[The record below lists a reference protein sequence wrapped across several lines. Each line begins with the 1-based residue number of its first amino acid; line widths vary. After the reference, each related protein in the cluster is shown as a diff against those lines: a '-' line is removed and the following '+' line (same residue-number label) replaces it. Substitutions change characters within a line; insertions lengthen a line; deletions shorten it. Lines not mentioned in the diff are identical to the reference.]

1 MSTKARIPNGAKLII
16 IVLSFFLALTFVR
29 AVTLQ
34 ADSQEVVFS
43 GSQSI
48 VFPVSVTNPTN
59 SPVIPNF
66 LADGPFTIILPSDNA
81 PIPANDSKSYAL
93 QFFPASTFKVGDV
106 YAGQLRVITGDGE
119 TALPLT
125 FRMNP
130 APLFNN
136 PSNLSAPVS
145 PTGFFSFASL
155 FNLSFFS
162 SLSIVDVF
170 LVVIVIVLTVA
181 LVARIKNRLIGEEK
195 S

>member
-1 MSTKARIPNGAKLII
+1 MSTKTRIPNGAKLVI

-43 GSQSI
+43 GTQAIPFS
-48 VFPVSVTNPTN
+48 VSVTNPSNT
-59 SPVIPNF
+59 PVIPHF
-66 LADGPFTIILPSDNA
+66 LADGPFTIILTSDNT
-81 PIPANDSKSYAL
+81 PIPANDSKVFAL
-93 QFFPASTFKVGDV
+93 QLVPASTFNVGDV

-130 APLFNN
+130 TPLFGG
-136 PSNLSAPVS
+136 PSAPVN

-155 FNLSFFS
+155 FNLSYFS
-162 SLSIVDVF
+162 SISLVDVF
-170 LVVIVIVLTVA
+170 LIVIVIILTVA